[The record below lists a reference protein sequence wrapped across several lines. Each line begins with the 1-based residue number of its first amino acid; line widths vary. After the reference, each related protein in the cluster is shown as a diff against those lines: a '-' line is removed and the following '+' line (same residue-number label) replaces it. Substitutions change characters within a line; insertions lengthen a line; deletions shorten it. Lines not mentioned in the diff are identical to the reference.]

1 MYRVDLSD
9 RHVQRQLMRLPRN
22 LRTRLQNAMLRLEQN
37 PRPPNAKPLRGNLM
51 GVWRLRIGG
60 YRILYEIDD
69 ANRVVLIID
78 VGPRGSIYGP

>member
-37 PRPPNAKPLRGNLM
+37 FRPPNAKPL
-51 GVWRLRIGG
+51 
-60 YRILYEIDD
+60 
-69 ANRVVLIID
+69 
-78 VGPRGSIYGP
+78 SS